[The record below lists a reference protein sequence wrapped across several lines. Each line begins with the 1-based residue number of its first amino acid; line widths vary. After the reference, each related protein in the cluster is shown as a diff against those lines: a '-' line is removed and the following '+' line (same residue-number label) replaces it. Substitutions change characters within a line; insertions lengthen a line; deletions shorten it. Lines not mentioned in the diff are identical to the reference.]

1 MASIYK
7 RSGSDCYS
15 IRYKQNGKWKGKA
28 TKYRLDSQL
37 HRAKCL
43 AEAAQISV
51 AEKQRTFSG
60 HDWVLIH
67 IHNWPASPL
76 TTSHYINSWNWLELF
91 MAEHSLHL
99 EDFGPTQAELYL
111 TWRCADRRPADA
123 HRHRSGHRVHRNQAC
138 RDVKMMKW
146 IQRQGR
152 LLGRLQTHALDDYRI
167 KYSAKIRSF
176 PTFSAAQIEAVRNAL
191 SHPVVP
197 KWMGISFEIG
207 LATGCR
213 LRETAIPLEG
223 VDLVAGTITFP
234 TPKGGPKMA
243 FTIPI
248 PKAIVPLLC
257 DLKAS
262 GAKVSCEI
270 PPKASHYWRQLFN
283 RIGMRTHV
291 FHSLRVTRVTNLRKA
306 GVPQSYAMRLVNHS
320 SAMVHQL
327 YQRHEVEDLREYVD
341 CGSSQPM
348 IPARMETPDRAP
360 GESLVSQKVFGRR
373 NMKLNMPIGTP

>member
-1 MASIYK
+1 
-7 RSGSDCYS
+7 
-15 IRYKQNGKWKGKA
+15 
-28 TKYRLDSQL
+28 
-37 HRAKCL
+37 
-43 AEAAQISV
+43 
-51 AEKQRTFSG
+51 
-60 HDWVLIH
+60 
-67 IHNWPASPL
+67 L

-123 HRHRSGHRVHRNQAC
+123 HRHRSGHRVHRNSAL
-138 RDVKMMKW
+138 RDIKFLKW
-146 IQRQGR
+146 IHRQGR
-152 LLGRLQTHALDDYRI
+152 LLGKCQTTALNDYAIKPSARI
-167 KYSAKIRSF
+167 RIF
-176 PTFSAAQIEAVRNAL
+176 PTFSPAQIETVRGAL

-197 KWMGISFEIG
+197 KWMGISWEIG

-341 CGSSQPM
+341 CGSSRPM
-348 IPARMETPDRAP
+348 IPARMETPDREL
-360 GESLVSQKVFGRR
+360 GENRVSQKVFGRT
-373 NMKLNMPIGTP
+373 NMKQNTPIGTP